1 MAVEVIPYV
10 PHTIIRPGRILTG
23 SYGTSAWTGLESILA
38 DLMDHFRVGRGLAL
52 EFGSEHGYSL
62 VALSNF
68 FERVVGVDPFGQQT
82 ATEPIEPMRDRC
94 ARNIIQFPNISLII
108 APWQEYVA
116 NFNQVKEKALSLD
129 LAYEPTFNIDLIHV
143 DGEHGYYDTFGCGDW
158 ACAHAPVV
166 IFHDTVSF
174 PDTVMPA
181 CRDLAAKY
189 DRAFYNYDQSHG
201 LGILVDKAHT
211 P

>member
-10 PHTIIRPGRILTG
+10 PHTIIKPGRVLTG
-23 SYGTSAWTGLESILA
+23 SYGTSSWIGLESILA
-38 DLMDHFRVGRGLAL
+38 DLLDHFRVGRGLAL

-68 FERVVGVDPFGQQT
+68 FDRVVGVDPFGQQT
-82 ATEPIEPMRDRC
+82 ATLPIEPMVDRC
-94 ARNIIQFPNISLII
+94 ARNIAPYPNISVIVS
-108 APWQEYVA
+108 PWQEYTKAYDGVTYAA
-116 NFNQVKEKALSLD
+116 NLLD
-129 LAYEPTFNIDLIHV
+129 AKQAPPFDLIHV

-158 ACAHAPVV
+158 ACAHAPIV
-166 IFHDTVSF
+166 IFHDTMSF

-181 CRDLAAKY
+181 VKALAEKH
-189 DRAFYNYDQSHG
+189 DRSFFNFDQHHG

>member
-1 MAVEVIPYV
+1 MTEPLQYV
-10 PHTIIRPGRILTG
+10 PHTIIKPGRVLSG
-23 SYGTSAWTGLESILA
+23 SYGTSSWIGLESILA
-38 DLMDHFRVGRGLAL
+38 DLLDHFRVGRDCAL

-94 ARNIIQFPNISLII
+94 LRNVAPYPNIALIT
-108 APWQEYVA
+108 APWQLYTQQFSLVR
-116 NFNQVKEKALSLD
+116 EKALEID
-129 LAYEPTFNIDLIHV
+129 PGYERTMNIDLIHV

-166 IFHDTVSF
+166 LFHDTMSF

-181 CRDLAAKY
+181 VKALAEKH
-189 DRAFYNYDQSHG
+189 DRTFFNYDQSHG